1 MPGDGA
7 ATTAFP
13 AILFGVTAVP
23 GVPAVGGGPTLSN
36 WYCPLSVFN
45 NMWPWVPGWRPCNV
59 CNVIWKF

>member
-23 GVPAVGGGPTLSN
+23 PGVPAVGAGPTLSN
-36 WYCPLSVFN
+36 WNCPVSVFN
-45 NMWPWVPGWRPCNV
+45 SIWPWVPGCRPCNV
-59 CNVIWKF
+59 CNVI